1 MKTTVLGRHVETA
14 INEKDREIL
23 LLLLRRLGPH
33 SKVSELRS
41 IPDISSNE
49 LWWRLVIQVCVRGS
63 ASGMER
69 IGKDPRSL
77 KEFRRLTALR
87 VWKQHKFKVGYLS
100 GIFKQF
106 GATRFPSPASKSLRK
121 ILAAPLTVRDNHV
134 VLLRDLPRSGDV
146 DVVRD
151 ALIARCPGF
160 KLKSASDF
168 MISVG
173 LSRDVIAL
181 DTRVVGFLQRYLDY
195 EVKAQVLQQSRP
207 KYLSVEA
214 ALRTVCKE
222 AGCDLAVLDRTIFQF
237 STMSS
242 VQFAMEIDEIEWRRS

>member
-100 GIFKQF
+100 GLFKQF
-106 GATRFPSPASKSLRK
+106 GVTRFPSGNRGSIAPPAAASSGVESNN
-121 ILAAPLTVRDNHV
+121 IL
-134 VLLRDLPRSGDV
+134 
-146 DVVRD
+146 
-151 ALIARCPGF
+151 
-160 KLKSASDF
+160 
-168 MISVG
+168 
-173 LSRDVIAL
+173 
-181 DTRVVGFLQRYLDY
+181 
-195 EVKAQVLQQSRP
+195 
-207 KYLSVEA
+207 
-214 ALRTVCKE
+214 
-222 AGCDLAVLDRTIFQF
+222 
-237 STMSS
+237 
-242 VQFAMEIDEIEWRRS
+242 